1 MKVSEDEVL
10 KDLRRRDRIDS
21 ERSVS
26 PLRPAQGAIIVD
38 SDGLTLEDVVQRVA
52 ELVEGS
58 A

>member
-1 MKVSEDEVL
+1 MDLTEDGVL
-10 KDLRRRDRIDS
+10 QDLRRRDRIDS

-26 PLRPAQGAIIVD
+26 PLRPAEEAVVID
-38 SDGLTLEDVVQRVA
+38 TDGLTLEQVVQQVL